1 MGKQNIPRSSAPSI
15 VSPTPMAISPH
26 QSTLCLPKHIDVPAD
41 CANNPKKPQARTVTL
56 HDLAT
61 FKPEAGIAVSE
72 PGWWAALN
80 LPANFYAL
88 TPSEIEKGTLLKKPA
103 EVHFYPVAWHW
114 NYGDGTTTTTS
125 EPGAS
130 WAAQGLPDLTT
141 TPTSH
146 RYRARGTITA
156 TLTVD
161 MAAEYRFDNGDWI
174 PVSGTIAVHPP
185 PIRLRIYSVHTVLVN
200 PDCPPD
206 PRGPGC

>member
-1 MGKQNIPRSSAPSI
+1 M
-15 VSPTPMAISPH
+15 
-26 QSTLCLPKHIDVPAD
+26 
-41 CANNPKKPQARTVTL
+41 
-56 HDLAT
+56 
-61 FKPEAGIAVSE
+61 SE

-88 TPSEIEKGTLLKKPA
+88 TPSEIQKGVLKKFDV

-114 NYGDGTTTTTS
+114 DYGDGTTTTTTA
-125 EPGAS
+125 PGAS

-146 RYRARGTITA
+146 RYRERGTVIA

-185 PIRLRIYSVHTVLVN
+185 AIHLRIYSVHTVLVN
-200 PDCPPD
+200 PNCPPD
-206 PRGPGC
+206 PRGTGC